1 MPFFLRNGYANLI
14 TSGSHL
20 LLLLVAARINEVP
33 AWIACF
39 TLISAISFFAW
50 MSNFR
55 RGRAIADTPT
65 SRIAS
70 AAQGYVELYGRASN
84 AAQYLV
90 QAKGGSLPCIWF
102 RCSTY
107 RRNAQNKWEH
117 IDHTVSESLFEF
129 GDGSGSCI
137 VDPEHAEVLTTH
149 RRTWHEGDYKHV
161 EEQLFASDNIY
172 VLGEFNTVGGAHGTL
187 DHKEDVGALL
197 ADWKRDQAGLV
208 KRFDLDGNG
217 HIDQREWE
225 LARRAAAREVERQH
239 RELRLHPGV
248 HVMRRPRSGQ
258 LYLLSNLSPHQLK
271 RKYVFWGALHLSLF
285 FGGLA
290 AAVSLGVGYAPGWM
304 GPGL

>member
-1 MPFFLRNGYANLI
+1 MPFFLKNGYVNLI

-33 AWIACF
+33 VWIASF
-39 TLISAISFFAW
+39 ALISVISFFAW

-55 RGRAIADTPT
+55 RGRAIANTPT

-70 AAQGYVELYGRASN
+70 AAQGYVELYGRTSN

-102 RCSTY
+102 RCATY
-107 RRNAQNKWEH
+107 RRGSDNKWEQ
-117 IDHTVSESLFEF
+117 IDCSVSESLFEL
-129 GDGSGSCI
+129 GDGSGTCL

-149 RRTWHEGDYKHV
+149 CRTWYDGDYKHV
-161 EEQLFASDNIY
+161 EEQLFASDSIY
-172 VLGEFNTVGGAHGTL
+172 ALGEFNTMGGAHGTL

-197 ADWKRDQAGLV
+197 TDWKRDQAGLLQ
-208 KRFDLDGNG
+208 RFDLDGNG

-225 LARRAAAREVERQH
+225 LARRAAAREVEKQH

-248 HVMRRPRSGQ
+248 HVMRRPGSGR

-271 RKYVFWGALHLSLF
+271 RKYVFWGAFHLSLF

-290 AAVSLGVGYAPGWM
+290 AAVWLGVA
-304 GPGL
+304 